1 MITGKN
7 IFITG
12 ASRGIGKAI
21 AKKLASNGNN
31 IIIAAKTADTHK
43 YLEGTIYETAEECV
57 KLGGNALAVKLDIR
71 DEEQIKKA
79 INKTIEHFGGIDIL
93 VNNASAI
100 DNSGT
105 KDIDPKKYDLIHSV
119 NGRGTFMMTKYAIPH
134 LLKSSNPHVI
144 NMSPP
149 LDLDPRWFKLGG
161 TAYTMSKY
169 CMSMSAI
176 GMSEEYKN
184 KIAFNCLWP
193 KTLIATAA
201 VNMLAGNAGLLG
213 SRKPEIVA
221 DSVEW
226 ILSQDIKTTG
236 QFFIDEDIMI
246 NKIGISN
253 KDLKKKYNNSNNL
266 IPLIPDIFV
275 GDPEYVSKYMNF
287 GKMGKNISSL
297 LK

>member
-12 ASRGIGKAI
+12 ASRGIGKSLAT
-21 AKKLASNGNN
+21 KLASNGNN
-31 IIIAAKTADTHK
+31 VIIAAKTVDKHK
-43 YLEGTIYETAEECV
+43 YLDGTIYDTAKECIE
-57 KLGGNALAVKLDIR
+57 LGGRALALKLDIR
-71 DEEQIKKA
+71 EEDEI
-79 INKTIEHFGGIDIL
+79 INAVNQSVEHFGGIDIL
-93 VNNASAI
+93 INNASAI
-100 DNSGT
+100 DNSST

-119 NGRGTFMMTKYAIPH
+119 NGRGTFLMTKHAIPH
-134 LLKSSNPHVI
+134 LLNSKTPHVL

-169 CMSMSAI
+169 NMSMCAL
-176 GMSEEYKN
+176 GMSEEYMN

-201 VNMLAGNAGLLG
+201 VNMLAGKAGMSG

-221 DSVEW
+221 DAAEW
-226 ILSQDIKTTG
+226 ILSQDISISG
-236 QFFIDEDIMI
+236 NFFIDEEVMTEKLGL
-246 NKIGISN
+246 NKKS
-253 KDLKKKYNNSNNL
+253 LKKYNNSNSL

-275 GDPEYVSKYMNF
+275 GDPNYVSKYMNF
-287 GKMGKNISSL
+287 GKIGKNVANL